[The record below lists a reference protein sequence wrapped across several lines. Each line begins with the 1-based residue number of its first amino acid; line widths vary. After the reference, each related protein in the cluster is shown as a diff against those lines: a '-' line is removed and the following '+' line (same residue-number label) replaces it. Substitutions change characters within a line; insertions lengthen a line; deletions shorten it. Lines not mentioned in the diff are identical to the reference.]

1 MQKKEPLLT
10 SSFHQAYKSTKKIF
24 YCLGQ
29 EQGLPI
35 AQWSALKT
43 LWNVDGLTISEMGE
57 KLFIKN
63 STMTALID
71 RMERDGLVRRE
82 RDPLDRRSVRVFLSE
97 KGACLKDS
105 VPDLEVYFRKTVS
118 SVLSEEEISTLI
130 LLLDKM
136 SVGLGNYLE
145 NNKNCTLQKENCC
158 P

>member
-1 MQKKEPLLT
+1 MQEKKPNLT
-10 SSFHQAYKSTKKIF
+10 SSFHHSIKSMKKIF

-43 LWNVDGLTISEMGE
+43 LWNRDGLTISEIGE

-82 RDPLDRRSVRVFLSE
+82 RDPGDRRSVRVFLSAR
-97 KGACLKDS
+97 GAGLKDR
-105 VPDLEVYFRKTVS
+105 VPDLEEYFRETVGRI
-118 SVLSEEEISTLI
+118 LSEEEISTLI
-130 LLLDKM
+130 LLLNKM
-136 SVGLGNYLE
+136 STGLDDYLE
-145 NNKNCTLQKENCC
+145 SQNNS